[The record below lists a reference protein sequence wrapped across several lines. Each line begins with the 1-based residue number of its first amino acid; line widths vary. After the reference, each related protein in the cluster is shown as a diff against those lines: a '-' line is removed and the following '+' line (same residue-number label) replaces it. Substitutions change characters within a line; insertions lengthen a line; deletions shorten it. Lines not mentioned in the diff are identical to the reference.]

1 MKKEGVAIIMI
12 LLLTTLSSCASLGMQ
27 PEWKY
32 KKDAISLSYRS
43 SSYLNM
49 YEGNAHTLMLC
60 IYQLTDPNAF
70 NQLSG
75 EEEGLSK
82 LLECSRFDP
91 SVTSAKR
98 LTIYP
103 DEEKTETLD
112 RAENTKYVG
121 IVAGY
126 YSLQKEGAVRFYKIP
141 LSTFLNH
148 PKNLTLQL
156 YLGAQEI
163 QRSEGI

>member
-1 MKKEGVAIIMI
+1 MKKEGIAIIMI
-12 LLLTTLSSCASLGMQ
+12 LLLAMLSSCASLGMQ

-32 KKDAISLSYRS
+32 EKDAISLYYRS
-43 SSYLNM
+43 DSYLNI
-49 YEGNAHTLMLC
+49 YQGNPHTLMLC
-60 IYQLTDPNAF
+60 VYQLRDPNAF
-70 NQLSG
+70 NQLLG
-75 EEEGLSK
+75 EEEELSK

-103 DEEKTETLD
+103 GKEKTESLD

-126 YSLQKEGAVRFYKIP
+126 YSLKKERAVRLYEVP
-141 LSTFLNH
+141 LSPFLKH
-148 PKNLTLQL
+148 PKNLKIRL

-163 QRSEGI
+163 HMIEGK